1 MRVKIN
7 GGTAAAGEGPLCP
20 TCRHAT
26 IVRGTAANDLIV
38 ECDRL
43 AYGHGRIPFPVT
55 SCSVYSDRRRPAL
68 REMEDIAWVLRSDPR
83 RREIG
88 FVRSADLKP
97 RERWV
102 LADEDD

>member
-7 GGTAAAGEGPLCP
+7 GGTAAAGDGPLCP

-26 IVRGTAANDLIV
+26 IIRGAAVSDQVV
-38 ECDRL
+38 ECGQL
-43 AYGHGRIPFPVT
+43 AYGHGRISFPVT
-55 SCSVYSDRRRPAL
+55 SCSVYSDRRQPTL
-68 REMEDIAWVLRSDPR
+68 RDMEDIAWILRSDPR

-97 RERWV
+97 RDRWTFPD
-102 LADEDD
+102 DE